1 MTKGLYIHIPFCE
14 RKCNY
19 CDFYS
24 GSFSSDT
31 KTRYVDKLCG
41 EIKKWGRL
49 NTCPI
54 DTIYFGGGTP
64 SLLSSSELRK
74 IITEI
79 RTSFTVTEDAEITCE
94 INPSDDPEFIKTA
107 AKLGVNRLSV
117 GIQSSCDKELQI
129 LGRRHS
135 FADAVNTIKAAKN
148 LGISNISVDI
158 MIGLPNSSID
168 SLNSTLKDIL
178 SLDVPHISSYILKI
192 EESTPFYKSG
202 IVLPEEDEVSDQ
214 YLYISKMLRSAGYE
228 HYEISN
234 FAKLGFQSRHNNKY
248 WNSEEYIGIGPAAH
262 SFFEGKRFYY
272 TRSIESFMT
281 EPKTVDDGT
290 GGDNQEFIMLALR
303 LSKGLVFK
311 TYENKFG
318 KLPNKFINRARSF
331 NGLCIV
337 DDEAIHLT
345 DEGMLLSNT
354 IISELIEVL

>member
-24 GSFSSDT
+24 GSYSADT
-31 KTRYVDKLCG
+31 KARYVEKLCD
-41 EIKKWGRL
+41 EIRKWGRL

-64 SLLSSSELRK
+64 SLLSPAELTK

-79 RTSFTVTEDAEITCE
+79 RSFFTVTADAEITCE
-94 INPSDDPEFIKTA
+94 VNPGDDVDFIKTA
-107 AKLGVNRLSV
+107 AELGVNRIST
-117 GIQSSCDKELQI
+117 GIQSSDEKELTL

-135 FADAVNTIKAAKN
+135 FCDAINTVTAAKN
-148 LGISNISVDI
+148 VGITNISVDI
-158 MIGLPNSSID
+158 MIGLPNSSTE
-168 SLNSTLKDIL
+168 SLQKTLKDIL

-192 EESTPFYKSG
+192 EEGTPFYKNG
-202 IVLPEEDEVSDQ
+202 ITLPDEDEVADQ
-214 YLYISKMLRSAGYE
+214 YLFMSDSLKSAGYE

-234 FAKLGFQSRHNNKY
+234 FAKSGFQSRHNNKY

-272 TRSIESFMT
+272 PRSIESFMNT
-281 EPKTVDDGT
+281 PRTVDDGT
-290 GGDNQEFIMLALR
+290 GGDAQEYVMLALR
-303 LSKGLVFK
+303 LSKGLSIKEF
-311 TYENKFG
+311 ENKFG
-318 KLPNKFINRARSF
+318 RLPNKFINRVRSF
-331 NGLCIV
+331 KGFCTV
-337 DDEAIHLT
+337 DGENIRLT
-345 DEGMLLSNT
+345 DEGMLLSNA

>member
-1 MTKGLYIHIPFCE
+1 MTKALYIHIPFCE

-31 KTRYVDKLCG
+31 KTRYVNKLCD

-64 SLLSSSELRK
+64 SLLSSSELTK

-79 RTSFTVTEDAEITCE
+79 RESFTVTEDAEITCE
-94 INPSDDPEFIKTA
+94 VNPSDDIGFIKTA
-107 AKLGVNRLSV
+107 AELGVNRLSI
-117 GIQSSCDKELQI
+117 GIQSSDDAELKI

-135 FADAVNTIKAAKN
+135 FADAVNTVNAAKSF
-148 LGISNISVDI
+148 GITNISVDI
-158 MIGLPNSSID
+158 MIGLPNSSLK
-168 SLNSTLKDIL
+168 SLENTLRDIL

-192 EESTPFYKSG
+192 EEGTLFYKSG
-202 IVLPEEDEVSDQ
+202 IALPDEDEVADQ
-214 YLYISKMLRSAGYE
+214 HLFICKELQSAGYE

-234 FAKLGFQSRHNNKY
+234 FARLGFQSRHNNKY

-262 SFFEGKRFYY
+262 SFFEGRRFYY
-272 TRSIESFMT
+272 PRSIESFLSAPAT
-281 EPKTVDDGT
+281 IDDGT
-290 GGDNQEFIMLALR
+290 GGDKHEFVMLALR
-303 LSKGLVFK
+303 LSKGLSIKNF
-311 TYENKFG
+311 ENKFG
-318 KLPNKFINRARSF
+318 NLPNEFINRAFSF

-337 DDEAIHLT
+337 DNESIRLT

-354 IISELIEVL
+354 IISKLIEVL